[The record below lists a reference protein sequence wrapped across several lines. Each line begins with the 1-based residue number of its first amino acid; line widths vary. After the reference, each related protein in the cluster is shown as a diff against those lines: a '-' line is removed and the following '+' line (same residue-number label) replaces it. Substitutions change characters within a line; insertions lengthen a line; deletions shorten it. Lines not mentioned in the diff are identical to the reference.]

1 MQKRIDERLIAYL
14 DGELEP
20 GESREVEAWLAED
33 PAARDRLLALAESDR
48 LVRRAFDAALHEP
61 VPARLLAA
69 ASGSAQT
76 PPQVAEIVPFRL
88 LAGPRRAAP
97 RWRRWA
103 ALPAAAA
110 LFGLVVGGGA
120 GYLGLGKGFEG
131 SAGRTSAI
139 QAAASTGWLDNA
151 AGYYKLYVEAGDT
164 APVVVP
170 ASGDTSAAM
179 QKISQTLSTQ
189 VRLPNLKPWG
199 LDFRGAQMVVV
210 EGRPA
215 AQLVYTTDNKAIGP
229 LTLTIGS
236 SSKPDV
242 APSIDRRQDI
252 NVLYWRHQGHAYALV
267 GRANIG
273 YLWGIANDVAWQLDA
288 I

>member
-1 MQKRIDERLIAYL
+1 MQKRTDERLVAYL
-14 DGELEP
+14 DGELEA
-20 GESREVEAWLAED
+20 GERREVEAWLAED
-33 PAARDRLLALAESDR
+33 PAARDRLLALAESDM
-48 LVRRAFDAALHEP
+48 LLRRAFDAAMHEP
-61 VPARLLAA
+61 VPPRLITAANGAA
-69 ASGSAQT
+69 AAG
-76 PPQVAEIVPFRL
+76 PPAKILPFKL
-88 LAGPRRAAP
+88 LDAPRRAGP
-97 RWRRWA
+97 SWQRWA
-103 ALPAAAA
+103 ALPAAAT

-120 GYLGLGKGFEG
+120 GYLALGKAVDSGG
-131 SAGRTSAI
+131 GKPPPV

-151 AGYYKLYVEAGDT
+151 AGYYKLYVDAGGIAAVT
-164 APVVVP
+164 VP
-170 ASGDTSAAM
+170 ASGDTSAAL

-189 VRLPNLKPWG
+189 LRLPNLKPWG
-199 LDFRGAQMVVV
+199 LDFRGAQVVVV
-210 EGRPA
+210 EGKPA

-242 APSIDRRQDI
+242 APSVDRRQDV

-267 GRANIG
+267 GRASIG